1 MNAIRD
7 VFVENGDKIAEAL
20 LETGYMVIV
29 AIIAAVLVGLP
40 LGTLIYLTRT
50 GGPLENRLVGG
61 LADLYVTIVRSFPF
75 LLFVVFMIP
84 VTRLVFGT
92 TFGTTAASF
101 PLAFV
106 AVAIYARLVEQI
118 LLEIPPGILTSAR
131 SMGASVWQTVTR
143 FLYVESR
150 SGLVYALTSAT
161 ISFVSYSTVLGVV
174 GGGGVGD
181 FALRY
186 GYQEYQFALM
196 YVTIVLIIA
205 CVLVVQVT
213 GHLVSRALDRR

>member
-1 MNAIRD
+1 PR
-7 VFVENGDKIAEAL
+7 F
-20 LETGYMVIV
+20 
-29 AIIAAVLVGLP
+29 
-40 LGTLIYLTRT
+40 
-50 GGPLENRLVGG
+50 
-61 LADLYVTIVRSFPF
+61 RS
-75 LLFVVFMIP
+75 
-84 VTRLVFGT
+84 
-92 TFGTTAASF
+92 SF

-106 AVAIYARLVEQI
+106 AVALYARIVEQI

>member
-1 MNAIRD
+1 MNAVVD
-7 VFVENGDKIAEAL
+7 VFAESGDKIVEAL
-20 LETGYMVIV
+20 VETGYMVLAAIV
-29 AIIAAVLVGLP
+29 AAVVLGLP
-40 LGTLIYLTRT
+40 LGTLIFLTRR
-50 GGPLENRLVGG
+50 GGLIENRPVWI
-61 LADLYVTIVRSFPF
+61 AAELYVTIVRSFPF

-118 LLEIPPGILTSAR
+118 LLELPGGILAAAR
-131 SMGASVWQTVTR
+131 SMGANLWQTVTK
-143 FLYVESR
+143 FLYVEAR

-161 ISFVSYSTVLGVV
+161 ISFVSYSTVMGVV
-174 GGGGVGD
+174 GGGGIGD

-186 GYQEYQFALM
+186 GYQEYQFTLM
-196 YVTIVLIIA
+196 YTAIVLTIA
-205 CVLVVQVT
+205 CVLILQT
-213 GHLVSRALDRR
+213 AGHLLSRALDRR

>member
-1 MNAIRD
+1 MNVIRD

-50 GGPLENRLVGG
+50 GGPLENRLVWG

-205 CVLVVQVT
+205 CVLVVQAT

>member
-1 MNAIRD
+1 
-7 VFVENGDKIAEAL
+7 
-20 LETGYMVIV
+20 
-29 AIIAAVLVGLP
+29 
-40 LGTLIYLTRT
+40 
-50 GGPLENRLVGG
+50 
-61 LADLYVTIVRSFPF
+61 
-75 LLFVVFMIP
+75 MIP

-131 SMGASVWQTVTR
+131 SMGANVWQTVTK
-143 FLYVESR
+143 FLYVEAR

-161 ISFVSYSTVLGVV
+161 ISFISYSTVLGVV

-186 GYQEYQFALM
+186 GYQEYEFALM

-205 CVLVVQVT
+205 CVLVLQT
-213 GHLVSRALDRR
+213 AGHLVSRALDRR

>member
-1 MNAIRD
+1 M
-7 VFVENGDKIAEAL
+7 AE
-20 LETGYMVIV
+20 
-29 AIIAAVLVGLP
+29 
-40 LGTLIYLTRT
+40 
-50 GGPLENRLVGG
+50 
-61 LADLYVTIVRSFPF
+61 LYVTIVRSFPF

-106 AVAIYARLVEQI
+106 AIAIYARLVEQI
-118 LLEIPPGILTSAR
+118 LLELPSGILTAAR
-131 SMGASVWQTVTR
+131 SMGANLWQTVTK
-143 FLYVESR
+143 FLYVEAR

-174 GGGGVGD
+174 GGGGIGD

-186 GYQEYQFALM
+186 GYQEYQFTLM
-196 YVTIVLIIA
+196 YTAIVLTIA
-205 CVLVVQVT
+205 AVLVLQT
-213 GHLVSRALDRR
+213 AGHLISRALDKR

>member
-1 MNAIRD
+1 MNVIRD

-50 GGPLENRLVGG
+50 GGPLENRLVWG

>member
-50 GGPLENRLVGG
+50 GGPLENRLVWG

-118 LLEIPPGILTSAR
+118 LLEIPPGILASAR

-205 CVLVVQVT
+205 CVLVVQAT

>member
-1 MNAIRD
+1 MNVIRD

-50 GGPLENRLVGG
+50 GGPLENRLVWG

-118 LLEIPPGILTSAR
+118 LLEIPPGILASAR

-205 CVLVVQVT
+205 CVLVVQAT

>member
-50 GGPLENRLVGG
+50 GGPLENRLVWG

-84 VTRLVFGT
+84 VNRLVFGT

-205 CVLVVQVT
+205 CVLVVQAT

>member
-50 GGPLENRLVGG
+50 GGPLENRLVWG

-118 LLEIPPGILTSAR
+118 LLEIPPGILASAR